1 MDAFGFVACDKALGR
16 WRCKGG
22 RMTKVTEADTPLD
35 AGSAFNVVAQAERAA
50 DTAARRAG
58 VTLGEVEDMPGLR
71 MVSGLFESV
80 WGRTPEGVP
89 VSSEVLR
96 SLVHAGG
103 CVTTALDQRGEL
115 LGAAALTLAEPAGST
130 YSLIAAVSPGAT
142 DGGVGRAVKLR
153 QRAWALRRGYTSMAW
168 TFDPLVSRNAR
179 FNLAKLGAVAR
190 QYAVGFYGEMS
201 DRINGADE
209 ADRLVATWVL
219 DSRRVVAASE
229 GTAADPA
236 GPAQDASALTG
247 GPDGDPITRLD
258 ATGLW
263 VRVPTDIVALR
274 GTDRAAAERWRAAAR
289 SALVD
294 AFEQSRTATH
304 MTRHGWYLLEE
315 ENAR

>member
-1 MDAFGFVACDKALGR
+1 
-16 WRCKGG
+16 
-22 RMTKVTEADTPLD
+22 MTELTEATTPRG

-50 DTAARRAG
+50 DAAGRRAG
-58 VTLGEVEDMPGLR
+58 VALGEVEDMPGLQV
-71 MVSGLFESV
+71 VSRLFESV

-89 VSSEVLR
+89 VNSELLR

-103 CVTTALDQRGEL
+103 CVTTALDQRGAL
-115 LGAAALTLAEPAGST
+115 MGAAALTLAEPAGST
-130 YSLIAAVSPGAT
+130 YSLIAAVSPGAA
-142 DGGVGRAVKLR
+142 DRGVGRAVKLR
-153 QRAWALRRGYTSMAW
+153 QRAWALQRGYASMTW

-179 FNLAKLGAVAR
+179 FNLAKLGAVAA
-190 QYAVGFYGEMS
+190 QYEVGFYGEMS

-236 GPAQDASALTG
+236 GPARDAPALAD
-247 GPDGDPITRLD
+247 GPDGEPLARLD

-263 VRVPTDIVALR
+263 VRVPSDVVALR
-274 GTDRAAAERWRAAAR
+274 GTDRAAAERWRAVVR
-289 SALVD
+289 RTLVD
-294 AFEQSRTATH
+294 AFEHSRTATH

-315 ENAR
+315 ESNR